1 MKYEELLSQVNLSD
15 RMTGIVYDSRKVS
28 SGDIFVCIKGFKTD
42 GHDYVRQAIDLG
54 ASVIVSE
61 KYLDLDGKTEL
72 VITENS
78 RKALAELSA
87 ACYNHPSLK
96 MKLFGITGTNGKT
109 TTAYMIEHIMKK
121 VSLKTGLIGTIEVKT
136 GNKSNK
142 TKNTTPES
150 LDLQE
155 IFYQMISHGVEAVP
169 MEVSSHALS
178 LFRVWNCFF
187 TGVIYTNFS
196 HDHLDFHES
205 LDDYWKVKGSFLPL
219 QKEFSCRNMFS
230 VFNCDDPNVI
240 KLLPHGNGRIFVY
253 GVGMEGRDFPS
264 HVEGVFA
271 SDVSFSPSGIECNV
285 LIGDKIWP
293 LKLKLMG
300 MFNVYNALAAI
311 CTGLAQDVDFS
322 MIKEALEEMEP
333 VKGRIYPVNTG
344 KDFICIVD
352 YAHTPDG
359 LDKVL
364 TAAREFTPG
373 RLITVFGCGGDRD
386 TSKRPLMGSIAS
398 HKSDYII
405 ITSDNPRS
413 EDPVEIISHIE
424 QGITDTSVKYIIEP
438 DRRLAI
444 GYAVDMARKGD
455 TVVVAGKG
463 HENYQIFKDRT
474 IHFDDCEVIREFTD
488 RK

>member
-1 MKYEELLSQVNLSD
+1 VKYEELLSQVNLSHK
-15 RMTGIVYDSRKVS
+15 MTGITYDSRKVRP
-28 SGDIFVCIKGFKTD
+28 GDIFVCIKGFKTD
-42 GHDYVRQAIDLG
+42 GHDYIRQALEFG

-61 KYLDLDGKTEL
+61 KYLDLDGKAEVVVTK
-72 VITENS
+72 NS

-96 MKLFGITGTNGKT
+96 IKLFGITGTNGKT

-121 VSLKTGLIGTIEVKT
+121 ASFKTGLIGTIEIKT
-136 GNKSNK
+136 GDTSNK

-155 IFYQMISHGVEAVP
+155 IFHHMVSQGVEAVS

-178 LFRVWNCFF
+178 LHRIWNCFF

-196 HDHLDFHES
+196 QDHLDFHGNLE
-205 LDDYWKVKGSFLPL
+205 DYWKVKGSFLPL
-219 QKEFSCRNMFS
+219 QKKFSCEKNFS

-253 GVGMEGRDFPS
+253 GAGTKGREFSS

-271 SDVSFSPSGIECNV
+271 SDISFSPSGTEFKV
-285 LIGDKIWP
+285 KTGGKSWP
-293 LKLKLMG
+293 VKLKLMG

-311 CTGLAQDVDFS
+311 CTGLAQDIDVS
-322 MIKEALEEMEP
+322 LIKEALEEMEP

-398 HKSDYII
+398 EKSDYII

-413 EDPVEIISHIE
+413 EDPSDIISHIL
-424 QGITDTSVKYIIEP
+424 QGMGNSKYIIEP

-444 GYAVDMARKGD
+444 GHAVDIARKGD
-455 TVVVAGKG
+455 TIVVAGKG
-463 HENYQIFKDRT
+463 HEDYQIFKDRT
-474 IHFDDCEVIREFTD
+474 IHFDDSEVIREFTD

>member
-1 MKYEELLSQVNLSD
+1 VKYEELLSQVNLSD
-15 RMTGIVYDSRKVS
+15 RMAGINYDSRKVRP
-28 SGDIFVCIKGFKTD
+28 GDIFVCIKGFKTD
-42 GHDYVRQAIDLG
+42 GHDYAGQALELG

-61 KYLDLDGKTEL
+61 KNLDLDGKAHL
-72 VITENS
+72 VITDNS

-96 MKLFGITGTNGKT
+96 MRLFGITGTNGKT

-121 VSLKTGLIGTIEVKT
+121 ASLKTGLIGTIEVKIGDT
-136 GNKSNK
+136 SNK

-155 IFYQMISHGVEAVP
+155 IFYHMVQDGVEAVS

-178 LFRVWNCFF
+178 LHRIWNCFF

-196 HDHLDFHES
+196 QDHLDFHGNLE
-205 LDDYWKVKGSFLPL
+205 DYWKVKGSFLPL
-219 QKEFSCRNMFS
+219 QKKFDREKIFS

-240 KLLPHGNGRIFVY
+240 KLLPHGNGRIFIY
-253 GVGMEGRDFPS
+253 GVGREKKSFSSD
-264 HVEGVFA
+264 VEGLFA
-271 SDVSFSPSGIECNV
+271 YDVSFSPEGTEFKV
-285 LIGDKIWP
+285 LTGDKRP
-293 LKLKLMG
+293 VKLKLMG

-311 CTGLAQDVDFS
+311 CTGLAQNIDFS
-322 MIKEALEEMEP
+322 LIKEALEEMEP

-344 KDFICIVD
+344 KDFVCIVD

-364 TAAREFTPG
+364 TSAREFTSG

-386 TSKRPLMGSIAS
+386 KIKRPIMGSIAAG
-398 HKSDYII
+398 KSDYLI
-405 ITSDNPRS
+405 ITSDNPRT
-413 EDPVEIISHIE
+413 EDPLEIIGHIE
-424 QGITDTSVKYIIEP
+424 QGVRDVSGRYMIEP

-444 GYAVDMARKGD
+444 GKAIDMARKGD
-455 TVVVAGKG
+455 CIVVAGKG
-463 HENYQIFKDRT
+463 HEDYQIFKDKT
-474 IHFDDCEVIREFTD
+474 VHFDDSEVIREFTD